1 MAVTP
6 QYIEPDWP
14 APERV
19 VALSTTR
26 AGGYSRGAYRGLNL
40 GHHVNDDADAVVA
53 NRRLLQAELPVDSGI
68 SWLTQIHGTTVI
80 SAGGEQT
87 YPRADGVWT
96 AQSGLVCAVLSADCL
111 PVLLCDKKGS
121 AVAAVHAGWRGLVS
135 GIVETSVA
143 SMPAKPS
150 DMLAWLGPAIGPA
163 AFEVGPEIRERFLAG
178 AAEDVQERIDR
189 CFSPSPG
196 LDGHFLA
203 DLYALARIR
212 LAACGVSHVYGGELC
227 TLSDPERFYSYRR
240 DGQTGR
246 MATLIY
252 LKSR

>member
-1 MAVTP
+1 MTP

-26 AGGYSRGAYRGLNL
+26 AGGYSLGVYRGLNL
-40 GHHVNDDADAVVA
+40 GHHVNDDADAVAA
-53 NRRLLQAELPVDSGI
+53 NRRLLQSELPAGAAI
-68 SWLTQIHGTTVI
+68 SWLTQVHGTAVI
-80 SAGGEQT
+80 SAGGEES
-87 YPRADGVWT
+87 YPCADGAWT
-96 AQSGLVCAVLSADCL
+96 AQPGLVCAVLSADCL

-121 AVAAVHAGWRGLVS
+121 AVAAVHAGWRGLLS
-135 GIVETSVA
+135 GILEASVA
-143 SMPAKPS
+143 SMPATPP
-150 DMLAWLGPAIGPA
+150 DILAWLGPAIGPA
-163 AFEVGPEIRERFLAG
+163 AFEVGPEVRERFLAG
-178 AAEDVQERIDR
+178 AAENVRMLVDQ
-189 CFSPSPG
+189 CFSPSPQCH
-196 LDGHFLA
+196 GHFLA

-212 LAACGVSHVYGGELC
+212 LAACGISQVYGGELC

-252 LKSR
+252 LKPR